1 MHLNY
6 KYMNKKSFIP
16 VSLAIGS
23 SVIGGCA
30 QQKAEKP
37 ADNERPNI
45 LWIIAEDM
53 TLDLGCYGC
62 PAVKTPNIDR
72 LAAEGVMYTNARC
85 CAPLSSPTRSAMLT
99 GLHHT
104 ITASHNHRSNRDK
117 ALPDSIKPF
126 TYYLREAGYTCI
138 LGDRDCFENPNN
150 TTSDHE
156 SSRKIDCNFRYDRTG
171 EYDGKTKFGL
181 FDKLYDIDPT
191 SDMPFFK
198 QVTLYVTHR
207 GDWWKSI
214 REQSEHPVNPAEVV
228 LPPYM
233 ADHPKIREEY
243 ACYLDQVEYMDAEV
257 GKLMKNLEDENQKDN
272 TIVIFIADNGRAD
285 IRAKGFLYD
294 EGTRVPMI
302 VWGKGI
308 EHAVVNEL
316 VSELDITASIL
327 HLAGIEQPSYY
338 QGKPLNIFD
347 AESKDGHEYVYT
359 ARDNWDEVME
369 CIRGVND
376 DRYVYIRNYFPQDPY
391 DQHHIYMDLYRPALH
406 IMRRLKAEN
415 KLNST
420 QLLFLADSKPVE
432 ELYDYTADPYCVNN
446 LAAKPEMLPVLNRMR
461 EYMDDWNR
469 NNYDAGI
476 EDRLTRKLDDSR
488 RDENR
493 PRYFVQ
499 KYHPEEWQKLLD
511 GEICDKYDLWK
522 KELKEL
528 KNKK

>member
-1 MHLNY
+1 
-6 KYMNKKSFIP
+6 MNNKLLIP
-16 VSLAIGS
+16 LSIALGHSAAGMAIQPK
-23 SVIGGCA
+23 I
-30 QQKAEKP
+30 AET
-37 ADNERPNI
+37 AENSRPNI

-62 PAVKTPNIDR
+62 PAVKTPNIDK

-85 CAPLSSPTRSAMLT
+85 CAPLSSPTRSAMMT

-104 ITASHNHRSNRDK
+104 ITSSHNHRSNRDK

-126 TYYLREAGYTCI
+126 THYLRNAGYTCV

-150 TTSDHE
+150 TTNDQE
-156 SSRKIDCNFRYDRTG
+156 SSRKIDCNFKYEPTG
-171 EYDGKTKFGL
+171 EYDGQTKFGL
-181 FDKLYDIDPT
+181 FDKLYDTAT
-191 SDMPFFK
+191 SNNPFFK

-214 REQSEHPVNPAEVV
+214 RKKSKHPVNPADVK

-243 ACYLDQVEYMDAEV
+243 ACYLDQVEYMDTEV
-257 GKLMKNLEDENQKDN
+257 GMLMKKLEDSNQKDN

-308 EHAVVNEL
+308 EHAVIDDL
-316 VSELDITASIL
+316 VSELDITASL
-327 HLAGIEQPSYY
+327 LKLAGVEQPSYY
-338 QGKPLNIFD
+338 QGKPLAVFD
-347 AESKDGHEYVYT
+347 PDIKDGHEYIYT
-359 ARDNWDEVME
+359 ARDTWDEVME

-376 DRYVYIRNYFPQDPY
+376 NKYIYIRNYFPQDPY

-406 IMRRLKAEN
+406 IMRRLKEEN
-415 KLNST
+415 KLNDT

-432 ELYDYTADPYCVNN
+432 ELYDYTSDPYCINN
-446 LAAKPEMLPVLNRMR
+446 LAACPKMLVVLNRMR

-469 NNYDAGI
+469 NNHDAGI
-476 EDRLTRKLDDSR
+476 EDRLTRKLDDNR
-488 RDENR
+488 KDENR

-499 KYHPEEWQKLLD
+499 KYHPEEWQKLLN
-511 GEICDKYDLWK
+511 GEICDKYDQWK
-522 KELKEL
+522 KELKEIQ
-528 KNKK
+528 NKK

>member
-1 MHLNY
+1 
-6 KYMNKKSFIP
+6 MNKKSFIP

-62 PAVKTPNIDR
+62 PAVRTPNIDR

-126 TYYLREAGYTCI
+126 TCYLREAGYTCI

-171 EYDGKTKFGL
+171 EYDGKTEFGL

-257 GKLMKNLEDENQKDN
+257 GKLMKKLEDDNLTDN

-294 EGTRVPMI
+294 EGTNSS
-302 VWGKGI
+302 
-308 EHAVVNEL
+308 A
-316 VSELDITASIL
+316 
-327 HLAGIEQPSYY
+327 
-338 QGKPLNIFD
+338 
-347 AESKDGHEYVYT
+347 
-359 ARDNWDEVME
+359 
-369 CIRGVND
+369 
-376 DRYVYIRNYFPQDPY
+376 
-391 DQHHIYMDLYRPALH
+391 
-406 IMRRLKAEN
+406 
-415 KLNST
+415 NST
-420 QLLFLADSKPVE
+420 SRHPSCIWRASSSRHIIRASRSTSSTP
-432 ELYDYTADPYCVNN
+432 
-446 LAAKPEMLPVLNRMR
+446 R
-461 EYMDDWNR
+461 
-469 NNYDAGI
+469 AGT
-476 EDRLTRKLDDSR
+476 DTSTSTPPATTGTR
-488 RDENR
+488 
-493 PRYFVQ
+493 
-499 KYHPEEWQKLLD
+499 
-511 GEICDKYDLWK
+511 
-522 KELKEL
+522 
-528 KNKK
+528 